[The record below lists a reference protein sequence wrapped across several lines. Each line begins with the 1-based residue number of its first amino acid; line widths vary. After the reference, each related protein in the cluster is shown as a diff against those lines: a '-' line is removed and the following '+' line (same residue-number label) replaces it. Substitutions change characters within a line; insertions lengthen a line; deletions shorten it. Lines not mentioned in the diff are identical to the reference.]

1 LSFVFLEKFVT
12 SVKFSSFRKERSRD
26 LEIK

>member
-1 LSFVFLEKFVT
+1 LIVFREKFVT
-12 SVKFSSFRKERSRD
+12 SVKFFFRKERSRD